1 MNRGYN
7 VTMLEE
13 LPDLEELERDGNF
26 QGGGAQ
32 PMSNDKLKKFIRGN
46 HIMDP
51 QAGMES
57 RNIQPVKYNVQS
69 QQPQQFFRDTQPR
82 QNQEPV
88 LNCIDVARHIQNCPI
103 CSRFYNTDK
112 TVYIIIIVL
121 LIILC
126 TLLLK
131 KILNV

>member
-13 LPDLEELERDGNF
+13 LPDLEEIEDRNF
-26 QGGGAQ
+26 QGGAE
-32 PMSNDKLKKFIRGN
+32 PISNDKLKKFIRGN

-57 RNIQPVKYNVQS
+57 RNVQKYNTQP
-69 QQPQQFFRDTQPR
+69 QLQPQQFYRDIPQS
-82 QNQEPV
+82 QLQHEPV
-88 LNCIDVARHIQNCPI
+88 LNCIDVAKHIQNCPI

-131 KILNV
+131 KILNI